1 MVGVAQWVEHWTV
14 APVVGGSNPLTH
26 PKGGD
31 QMEKHKKE
39 VIELKIPSLPEFV
52 GIARL
57 TLSGVASRMDFSYD
71 EIEDLKIA
79 LAEACNNAILHAY
92 ANEVILVKFTM
103 EENGLRI
110 EVVDKGAGFDPK
122 KTERKKPPPSEEGGM
137 GIFLI
142 KALVDE
148 VNFLSSSEGTC
159 VEMIKYLK

>member
-1 MVGVAQWVEHWTV
+1 
-14 APVVGGSNPLTH
+14 
-26 PKGGD
+26 
-31 QMEKHKKE
+31 MEKHKKE
-39 VIELKIPSLPEFV
+39 TVELKIPSLPEFV

-57 TLSGVASRMDFSYD
+57 TLSGVASRMNFSYD

-79 LAEACNNAILHAY
+79 LAEACNNAILHAH
-92 ANEVILVKFTM
+92 ANNKSDEAILVKFTM
-103 EENGLRI
+103 EVDGLRI
-110 EVVDKGAGFDPK
+110 EVIDKGTGFDPR

>member
-1 MVGVAQWVEHWTV
+1 
-14 APVVGGSNPLTH
+14 
-26 PKGGD
+26 
-31 QMEKHKKE
+31 MEKHKKE
-39 VIELKIPSLPEFV
+39 TVELKIPSLPEFV

-57 TLSGVASRMDFSYD
+57 TLSGVASRMNFSYD

-79 LAEACNNAILHAY
+79 LAEACNNAILHAH
-92 ANEVILVKFTM
+92 ANNKNDEVIAVKFTM
-103 EENGLRI
+103 EVDGLRI
-110 EVVDKGAGFDPK
+110 EVIDKGTGFDPS
-122 KTERKKPPPSEEGGM
+122 KTERKKPPTSEEGGM